1 MRYAGGELN
10 VVKKDLAHVAL
21 HGVLCFPDL
30 YDIGMSHAGLQILYH
45 TINSNPQ
52 WALSRCFHP
61 WADAEALMRSHQI
74 PLYTLEYTSPV
85 CEADWIGFSVQYEL
99 QFTNIVNMLDMAG
112 LSPWRE
118 KRGDEDPIIL
128 AGGPCVGNPEPL
140 ASFIDA
146 FVIGDGEGAL
156 QSICHLLQSAKAEGC
171 IREEKLRR
179 LAEIPGV
186 YVPAL
191 YDVRT
196 EGAFSISHRSGV
208 GPVRAAKIPV
218 LDDAH
223 YPQKPLV
230 PLMEVVHQRLAVEVM
245 RGCTRGC
252 RFCSAGIYYRPV
264 RERSPEAV
272 YRHIKQGIE
281 TTGWREVGLLSLST
295 ADYSALSALLHAA
308 QTLKQS
314 HHVSCALPSTR
325 VDALSPDQFDL
336 LERVSSAT
344 SFTIAPEAGSD
355 RLRRVIN
362 KDFTDDTIYA
372 TVSELLSR
380 NIQTLKLY
388 FMLGLPTEESE
399 DIDAIVNM
407 VMKISG
413 MVRATSKRRMV
424 NVALS
429 PFSPKPHTPFQRE
442 GMEHSDTLTE
452 KGKYIKATLRYLK
465 NVKVSY
471 RNAGQTLLETLMT
484 RGDRSIGALV
494 YRAWSYGA
502 RFDGW
507 DECFNLQRWLTAAG
521 ELEIATEPYLS
532 VIPDDQP
539 LPWSVVS
546 TGVSERFLEA
556 ERKKAFEA
564 LPTLDCRTGACNNCG
579 VCEKEITPHF
589 VEVDAAYERVVTT
602 AQPPAMVAMNSMH
615 HYRFYYTKAGVVRFL
630 GHLDMVAII
639 QRAFM
644 MAGFPLAFSHG
655 FNPHPRM
662 SFGPPLPFALIG
674 AHEAF
679 DAVMVNRIT
688 GVLDPL
694 AVNRWL
700 PEGLSVQECIP
711 ISPEEPSLSASIYA
725 AEYRFEPLT
734 IIDRE
739 VIAERI
745 LWVTTQQ
752 AIVLTVEKKGQKK
765 SKDIRPGILKL
776 QLLELGESGWC
787 ATLAMN
793 GSTSCKPTELVTALF
808 EQMHLSDFHITR
820 EACLVR

>member
-10 VVKKDLAHVAL
+10 IVKKDLAHVAL

-118 KRGDEDPIIL
+118 KRGEGDPIIL

-171 IREEKLRR
+171 TREEKLRR
-179 LAEIPGV
+179 LADIPGV
-186 YVPAL
+186 YVPEL
-191 YDVRT
+191 YDVKIQ
-196 EGAFSISHRSGV
+196 GAFSIPHRSGF
-208 GPVRAAKIPV
+208 GAVRAAKISA

-223 YPQKPLV
+223 YPQKPIV

-272 YRHIKQGIE
+272 YNNIKQGIE
-281 TTGWREVGLLSLST
+281 STGWRDVGLLSLST

-314 HHVSCALPSTR
+314 HHISCALPSTR
-325 VDALSPDQFDL
+325 VDALSTEQFDL
-336 LERVSSAT
+336 LEKVSSVT

-362 KDFTDDTIYA
+362 KDFTDATIYA

-388 FMLGLPTEESE
+388 FMLGLPTEEPE
-399 DIDAIVNM
+399 DIDAIVTM
-407 VMKISG
+407 VTKISG
-413 MVRATSKRRMV
+413 MVRATSMRRMV

-442 GMEHSDTLTE
+442 GMEHPDTLTE
-452 KGKYIKATLRYLK
+452 KGKYIKTTLRHLK

-471 RNAGQTLLETLMT
+471 RNAGQTLLETIMT
-484 RGDRSIGALV
+484 RGDRSIGELV
-494 YRAWSYGA
+494 YRAWSDGA

-507 DECFNLQRWLTAAG
+507 DECFNLQRWLTAAE
-521 ELEIATEPYLS
+521 ELAIAIEPYVS
-532 VIPDDQP
+532 VIPDAQP

-546 TGVSERFLEA
+546 TGVSERFLAA

-564 LPTLDCRTGACNNCG
+564 LPTTDCRTGVCSDCG
-579 VCEKEITPHF
+579 VCEKEIAPRF
-589 VEVDAAYERVVTT
+589 VKADAVPEQVIPAV
-602 AQPPAMVAMNSMH
+602 QPRSAAAINSMH
-615 HYRFYYTKAGVVRFL
+615 HYRFYYTKTGVVRFL

-639 QRAFM
+639 QRAFL

-662 SFGPPLPFALIG
+662 SFGPPLPFTLIG
-674 AHEAF
+674 AREAF

-688 GVLDPL
+688 EVLDPL
-694 AVNRWL
+694 VVNRWL
-700 PEGLSVQECIP
+700 PEGLSVQECIS
-711 ISPEEPSLSASIYA
+711 IGPEEPALNASIYA
-725 AEYRFEPLT
+725 AEYRFEPLAV
-734 IIDRE
+734 IDRDI
-739 VIAERI
+739 IAERI
-745 LWVTTQQ
+745 ATVIAQQ

-765 SKDIRPGILKL
+765 SKDIRPGILN
-776 QLLELGESGWC
+776 LLLPELGTPGWR
-787 ATLAMN
+787 ATLAMH
-793 GSTSCKPTELVTALF
+793 GSTSCKPSELVTALF
-808 EQMHLSDFHITR
+808 EHLHSTDFLITR
-820 EACLVR
+820 EACLMR